1 MRFTPYW
8 EFTKMYGRIKKI
20 HFVGIGGIGM
30 SGIAELLLNMGYTVT
45 GSDIRVSETVERLRC
60 LGATVFIGHREENIG
75 DSDVVVVSSAIG
87 KDNPEVV
94 AAHSRKIP
102 VIPRAEMLS
111 ELMRLKYGIAIA
123 GSHGKTTVTSMISTV
138 LGFGGFDPTIV
149 VGGRVRTLGTNAHL
163 GNGSFMVVEADES
176 DGSFLMLSPVIAVVT
191 NIDRE
196 HLDYY
201 RDIENLK
208 MAFSE
213 FLNKIPFYG
222 LAVICADCCVS
233 RSLVEGGFKKR
244 FVTYG
249 FSSDCDFV
257 ARDVKSLGF
266 ETDFKVFYKGGF
278 LGNVRLGVPGRHNA
292 LNALASFAVG
302 MELGMD
308 FESIRGG
315 LEEFRGIERRLQVK
329 GEKGGILVIDDYGHH
344 PQEIKATLGT
354 LKESFPGK
362 RLVVVFQPHRYTRTY
377 LLFDEFVKVFRDAD
391 LVFVLDIYPAGES
404 PIEGVTSERLVYV
417 MKQEGYTQVFYA
429 GSMDEVVYGVV
440 DLIKTGDMV
449 LTLGAGNVWMVGE
462 RILKEIS

>member
-1 MRFTPYW
+1 
-8 EFTKMYGRIKKI
+8 MYGRIKKI

-201 RDIENLK
+201 RGIENLK

-244 FVTYG
+244 YVIDG
-249 FSSDCDFV
+249 CSSDCAFI
-257 ARDVKSLGF
+257 AGDVKSRGV
-266 ETDFKVFYKGGF
+266 ETDFKVFDKGDF
-278 LGNVRLGVPGRHNA
+278 LWYVRLGIPGRHTA
-292 LNALASFAVG
+292 LNALASLAVG
-302 MELGMD
+302 MELRME

-329 GEKGGILVIDDYGHH
+329 GEKRGVLVIDDYGHH

-354 LKESFPGK
+354 LKESFPEK
-362 RLVVVFQPHRYTRTY
+362 RLVVIFQPHRYTRTH
-377 LLFDEFVKVFRDAD
+377 LLFEEFVKVFGDAD

-404 PIEGVTSERLVYV
+404 PIEGVTSERLVQV
-417 MKQEGYTQVFYA
+417 MKQEGYKQVFYA

-440 DLIKTGDMV
+440 DLIKAGDIV
-449 LTLGAGNVWMVGE
+449 LTLGAGNVWIVGE
-462 RILKEIS
+462 RILKEIP